1 MSVQSITNDLSSW
14 LRQAPDG
21 LGIDFTTLDTHV
33 NRETV
38 SINLHFYSCVNM
50 TARPLVFYVIQRRLD
65 AGILGTSGED
75 WKEGLAPNTVAVID
89 SCITAARATTL
100 IMDAAAKHNLIG
112 TLPRSFT
119 SPLPPVQRLIFHAAT
134 YGYLDGEYIFSAAL
148 LLVMVNAVFPH
159 NETNAR
165 AMETALNLLRSMA
178 DRGNAYLGSRHSL
191 LLELR
196 AAIGPKSATGDVDGL
211 TPAPNVPVTPRSNQP
226 ASPAIQE
233 PRSQELPEDWQP
245 PLDLPSLQDI
255 SFQFDLNDD
264 PALWEGALDQI
275 DIDMDT
281 DWIESTL
288 KR

>member
-1 MSVQSITNDLSSW
+1 MTIPYISLLFDIN
-14 LRQAPDG
+14 PD
-21 LGIDFTTLDTHV
+21 T
-33 NRETV
+33 
-38 SINLHFYSCVNM
+38 
-50 TARPLVFYVIQRRLD
+50 
-65 AGILGTSGED
+65 
-75 WKEGLAPNTVAVID
+75 
-89 SCITAARATTL
+89 
-100 IMDAAAKHNLIG
+100 
-112 TLPRSFT
+112 
-119 SPLPPVQRLIFHAAT
+119 AT

-148 LLVMVNAVFPH
+148 LLVMVNAAFPH

-178 DRGNAYLGSRHSL
+178 DRGNTYLASRHSL

-196 AAIGPKSATGDVDGL
+196 AAIGPKTATSHARRMSQ
-211 TPAPNVPVTPRSNQP
+211 APDVPVTPRSDQL
-226 ASPAIQE
+226 ASPAMPQTN
-233 PRSQELPEDWQP
+233 PQHSSTQGVPEDWQP
-245 PLDLPSLQDI
+245 LVDLPSLQDI